1 MEETIIVGI
10 DIGTSK
16 VCTLVARAEGRHRYH
31 ILGVGIEPAKGIRKG
46 AVVDLNQAARSI
58 RRSVDKAQRTSG
70 MEITAAFVNLADVYA
85 KSTNNRGVVGVSGKM
100 IEQADIDRA
109 LEASRAVQL
118 DHNAEIIHV
127 IQRGFTVDGND
138 GIRTP
143 IGLYGY
149 RMEVEAHIISAEASA
164 VENLSQAIS
173 TNGIQVLNYVLN
185 PLASGEAV
193 LSETERQMGC
203 IICDIGAGTTDI
215 AIYIDGDVWYSKVLP
230 IGGDH
235 ITSDIAAGLRL
246 ANEDAETLKIDSGYA
261 IKDAIN
267 PDEAVLVHAFGQEEP
282 EQIGRQTLCHIIE
295 ARTEEIFYM
304 VLQEIKRS
312 GYDGLLPAGMIL
324 TGGTSQLP
332 GIQELAHQ
340 IMGVPVRIAQP
351 EQIYGLADQLH
362 SPAYSGS
369 VGLLH
374 WAMLYL
380 EAEHNRRSGGAKRR
394 ERNQDSSDQPKNLK
408 EILREIFRQLLP

>member
-1 MEETIIVGI
+1 M
-10 DIGTSK
+10 
-16 VCTLVARAEGRHRYH
+16 EGRHRYH
-31 ILGVGIEPAKGIRKG
+31 ILGVGVEPSKGLRKG
-46 AVVDLNQAARSI
+46 AVVDLNQASRSI
-58 RRSVDKAQRTSG
+58 RRSIEKAQRTSG

-100 IEQADIDRA
+100 IEQSDIDRA

-173 TNGIQVLNYVLN
+173 NNGVQVLNYVLN

-203 IICDIGAGTTDI
+203 IVCDIGAGTTDI

-246 ANEDAETLKIDSGYA
+246 ANQDAETLKLDSGYA
-261 IKDAIN
+261 LKDAIDPN
-267 PDEAVLVHAFGQEEP
+267 EAVLVHAFVQEEP
-282 EQIGRQTLCHIIE
+282 EQVSRQTLCHIIE

-332 GIQELAHQ
+332 GIQEMAHG
-340 IMGVPVRIAQP
+340 IMGIPVRIAQP
-351 EQIYGLADQLH
+351 ENIYGLADQLH
-362 SPAYSGS
+362 SPAYSSS

-380 EAEHNRRSGGAKRR
+380 EAEHNRTSGGAKRR
-394 ERNQDSSDQPKNLK
+394 ERGQTSGDQPKNLK
-408 EILREIFRQLLP
+408 EILKEIVRQLLP

>member
-10 DIGTSK
+10 DVGTSK

-31 ILGVGIEPAKGIRKG
+31 ILGVGIEPAKGLRKG
-46 AVVDLNQAARSI
+46 AVVDLTQATRSI
-58 RRSVDKAQRTSG
+58 RRSIEKAQRSSG

-100 IEQADIDRA
+100 IEQSDIDRA
-109 LEASRAVQL
+109 LEAARAVQL
-118 DHNAEIIHV
+118 DHNSEIIHV
-127 IQRGFTVDGND
+127 IQRGFVVDGND
-138 GIRTP
+138 GIRSP

-164 VENLSQAIS
+164 VENLSQAITS
-173 TNGIQVLNYVLN
+173 NGVQVLNYVLN

-203 IICDIGAGTTDI
+203 IVCDIGAGTTDI

-261 IKDAIN
+261 IKDEIDPN
-267 PDEAVLVHAFGQEEP
+267 EAVLVHAFGQDDP
-282 EQIGRQTLCHIIE
+282 EQISRQTLCHIIE

-304 VLQEIKRS
+304 ILQEIKRS
-312 GYDGLLPAGMIL
+312 GYDGLLPAGMVL

-332 GIQELAHQ
+332 GIQEMAAR
-340 IMGVPVRIAQP
+340 IMGIPVRVAQP
-351 EQIYGLADQLH
+351 EHIYGLADQLH

-380 EAEHNRRSGGAKRR
+380 EAEHNRRKGGAKRV
-394 ERNQDSSDQPKNLK
+394 ERRKENDDEPRGIK
-408 EILREIFRQLLP
+408 EIIKEIFQQLLP

>member
-1 MEETIIVGI
+1 MEDTIIVGI
-10 DIGTSK
+10 DVGTKK

-31 ILGVGIEPAKGIRKG
+31 ILGVGIEPAKGLRKG
-46 AVVDLNQAARSI
+46 AVVDLGQATRSI
-58 RRSVDKAQRTSG
+58 RRSIDKAQRTSG

-109 LEASRAVQL
+109 LEAARAVQL
-118 DHNAEIIHV
+118 DHNAEIVHV

-164 VENLSQAIS
+164 VENLSQAVS
-173 TNGIQVLNYVLN
+173 NNGVQVLNYVLN

-246 ANEDAETLKIDSGYA
+246 ANEDAETLKIDSGFA

-282 EQIGRQTLCHIIE
+282 EQVSRQTLCHIIE

-332 GIQELAHQ
+332 GIQELAHN
-340 IMGVPVRIAQP
+340 IMDIPVRIAQP
-351 EQIYGLADQLH
+351 ENIYGLADQLH

-380 EAEHNRRSGGAKRR
+380 EAEHNRRSGGTKRR
-394 ERNQDSSDQPKNLK
+394 ERSQESNTQPKNIK
-408 EILREIFRQLLP
+408 DILREILRQLLP

>member
-1 MEETIIVGI
+1 MEDTIIVGM

-16 VCTLVARAEGRHRYH
+16 VCTLVAKAEGRNRYH

-46 AVVDLNQAARSI
+46 AIVDLNQASRSI
-58 RRSVDKAQRTSG
+58 RRSIEKAQRTSG
-70 MEITAAFVNLADVYA
+70 MEISAAFVNLADTDA
-85 KSTNNRGVVGVSGKM
+85 KSTNNRGVIGVAGNM
-100 IEQADIDRA
+100 ITQSDIDRA
-109 LEASRAVQL
+109 LESAKAIPL

-127 IQRGFTVDGND
+127 IQRGFVVDGND

-149 RMEVEAHIISAEASA
+149 RMEVEAHIISAEGSTI
-164 VENLSQAIS
+164 ENLNQAVAQ
-173 TNGIQVLNYVLN
+173 NGVQVLNYVLN

-193 LSETERQMGC
+193 LSETEKQMGA

-215 AIYIDGDVWYSKVLP
+215 AIYFNGDVWYSKILP
-230 IGGDH
+230 IGGDL

-246 ANEDAETLKIDSGYA
+246 STEEAEEVKKLNGYA
-261 IKDAIN
+261 IEAHI
-267 PDEAVLVHAFGQEEP
+267 DENEAFVVHAFGTDTP
-282 EQIGRQTLCHIIE
+282 IHVSRQTLAHIIE

-312 GYDGLLPAGMIL
+312 GYDGLLPAGMVL
-324 TGGTSQLP
+324 TGGTSLLP
-332 GIQELAHQ
+332 GIHDLANSV
-340 IMGVPVRIAQP
+340 MNMPVRIAQP
-351 EQIYGLADQLH
+351 ENLYGLVDQLK
-362 SPAYSGS
+362 SPSFSSS

-380 EAEHNRRSGGAKRR
+380 EAESNRQGKATTKGRGS
-394 ERNQDSSDQPKNLK
+394 ERQFSSVVDFIK
-408 EILREIFRQLLP
+408 EIFKQLLP

>member
-10 DIGTSK
+10 DVGTSK

-31 ILGVGIEPAKGIRKG
+31 ILGVGVEPSKGLRKG
-46 AVVDLNQAARSI
+46 AVVDLNLASRSI
-58 RRSVDKAQRTSG
+58 RRSIEKAQRTSG

-100 IEQADIDRA
+100 IEQSDIDRA

-173 TNGIQVLNYVLN
+173 NNGVQVLNYVLN

-203 IICDIGAGTTDI
+203 IVCDIGAGTTDI

-230 IGGDH
+230 IGGEH

-261 IKDAIN
+261 LKDGIDPN
-267 PDEAVLVHAFGQEEP
+267 EAVSGARVWTGRTRTGQP
-282 EQIGRQTLCHIIE
+282 PNPVSHHRSPNRRDLLHGLAGDQTLWI
-295 ARTEEIFYM
+295 
-304 VLQEIKRS
+304 
-312 GYDGLLPAGMIL
+312 
-324 TGGTSQLP
+324 
-332 GIQELAHQ
+332 
-340 IMGVPVRIAQP
+340 
-351 EQIYGLADQLH
+351 
-362 SPAYSGS
+362 
-369 VGLLH
+369 
-374 WAMLYL
+374 
-380 EAEHNRRSGGAKRR
+380 
-394 ERNQDSSDQPKNLK
+394 
-408 EILREIFRQLLP
+408 

>member
-10 DIGTSK
+10 DVGTSK

-31 ILGVGIEPAKGIRKG
+31 ILGVGVEPAKGLRKG
-46 AVVDLNQAARSI
+46 AVVDLNLATRSI
-58 RRSVDKAQRTSG
+58 RRSIDKAQRTSG
-70 MEITAAFVNLADVYA
+70 MEITAAFVNLADIYA

-109 LEASRAVQL
+109 LEAARAVQL

-173 TNGIQVLNYVLN
+173 SNGVQVLNYVLN

-203 IICDIGAGTTDI
+203 IVCDIGAGTTDI
-215 AIYIDGDVWYSKVLP
+215 AIYFEGDVWYSKVLP
-230 IGGDH
+230 IGGEH
-235 ITSDIAAGLRL
+235 ITNDIAAGLRL
-246 ANEDAETLKIDSGYA
+246 AHEDAETLKIDSGYA
-261 IKDAIN
+261 IKDAID
-267 PDEAVLVHAFGQEEP
+267 PDEAVLVHAFGQQEP
-282 EQIGRQTLCHIIE
+282 EQVSRQTLCHIIE
-295 ARTEEIFYM
+295 ARAEEIFYL

-332 GIQELAHQ
+332 GIQDMAHD
-340 IMGVPVRIAQP
+340 IMNIPVRVAQP
-351 EQIYGLADQLH
+351 ENIYGLADQLH

-380 EAEHNRRSGGAKRR
+380 EAEHHRRTGGAKRR
-394 ERNQDSSDQPKNLK
+394 ERGSRDSDQPRNFK
-408 EILREIFRQLLP
+408 EILREILRQLLP

>member
-1 MEETIIVGI
+1 
-10 DIGTSK
+10 
-16 VCTLVARAEGRHRYH
+16 
-31 ILGVGIEPAKGIRKG
+31 
-46 AVVDLNQAARSI
+46 VDLNQAARSI
-58 RRSVDKAQRTSG
+58 RRSIEKAQRTSG

-100 IEQADIDRA
+100 IEQGDIDRA
-109 LEASRAVQL
+109 LEAARAVQL

-173 TNGIQVLNYVLN
+173 NNGVQVLNYVLN

-203 IICDIGAGTTDI
+203 IVCDISAGTTDI

-246 ANEDAETLKIDSGYA
+246 ANQDAETLKIDSGYA
-261 IKDAIN
+261 VKDEID
-267 PDEAVLVHAFGQEEP
+267 PDEAVLVHAFGQDDP
-282 EQIGRQTLCHIIE
+282 EQISRQTLCHIIE

-332 GIQELAHQ
+332 GIQGLANQ
-340 IMGVPVRIAQP
+340 IMGIPVRIAQP
-351 EQIYGLADQLH
+351 ENIYGLADQLH

-380 EAEHNRRSGGAKRR
+380 EAEHNRRSGGGGNRR
-394 ERNQDSSDQPKNLK
+394 ERSQQGNDQPKNIK

>member
-31 ILGVGIEPAKGIRKG
+31 ILGVGIEPAKGLRKG
-46 AVVDLNQAARSI
+46 AVVDLNQATRSI
-58 RRSVDKAQRTSG
+58 RRSIDKAQRTSG

-109 LEASRAVQL
+109 LEAARAVQL
-118 DHNAEIIHV
+118 DHNAEIVHV

-173 TNGIQVLNYVLN
+173 NNGVQVLNYVLN
-185 PLASGEAV
+185 PLASGEAI

-203 IICDIGAGTTDI
+203 IVCDIGAGTTDI

-246 ANEDAETLKIDSGYA
+246 ANEDAETLKIDSGFA

-282 EQIGRQTLCHIIE
+282 EQVSRQTLCHIIE

-324 TGGTSQLP
+324 TGGTAELP
-332 GIQELAHQ
+332 GIQELAHN
-340 IMGVPVRIAQP
+340 IMGIPVRIAQP
-351 EQIYGLADQLH
+351 ENIYGLADQLH

-380 EAEHNRRSGGAKRR
+380 EAEHNRRSGGKTRR
-394 ERNQDSSDQPKNLK
+394 ERGQENNSNPKNIK
-408 EILREIFRQLLP
+408 EILREIIRQLLP